1 MATILD
7 IAGKPI
13 PARNKAKSRLRAE
26 DIRDLL
32 KVLLVVVLIV
42 TGYLVFAPERNAA
55 AQAKADTE
63 QRVALK

>member
-13 PARNKAKSRLRAE
+13 PARNRAKNRLRAE

-32 KVLLVVVLIV
+32 KVLLVVVMIV
-42 TGYLVFAPERNAA
+42 TGYLIFAPEHDAA
-55 AQAKADTE
+55 AQAEAKTA
-63 QRVALK
+63 QRLASK